1 MATDTTRTGDSR
13 VVVNA
18 NSYRALVLMS
28 TWPMLALSRSAMNP
42 PKKNTKG
49 WSRNP
54 HVIHTILKQIAKS
67 PELPAGM
74 QYDVPLANNIL
85 QLIAAIL

>member
-28 TWPMLALSRSAMNP
+28 TWPMLALSCSAINP

-49 WSRNP
+49 WLKNP
-54 HVIHTILKQIAKS
+54 YVIYTIFK
-67 PELPAGM
+67 
-74 QYDVPLANNIL
+74 
-85 QLIAAIL
+85 